1 MLRADIAER
10 RHRNI
15 DHILRVALMRPQ
27 PARGKEARDDAVEYL
42 QRRFGVEVEL
52 HRRRHDAEQLAQVED
67 VPAVLPE
74 DADIGTPGRIKLARD
89 QLDQCRFAR
98 TVGAKDRGALARRD
112 GQRGQGGIVDHA
124 GALSMTARAREV
136 ERWAGRPL

>member
-1 MLRADIAER
+1 
-10 RHRNI
+10 
-15 DHILRVALMRPQ
+15 MRPQ

-112 GQRGQGGIVDHA
+112 GQRGQIENARIVRHDADVRQREQGRIVDHA